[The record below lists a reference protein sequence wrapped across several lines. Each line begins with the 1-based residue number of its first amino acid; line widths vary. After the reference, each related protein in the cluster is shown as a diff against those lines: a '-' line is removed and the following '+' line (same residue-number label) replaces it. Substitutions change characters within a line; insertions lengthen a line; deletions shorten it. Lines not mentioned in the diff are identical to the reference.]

1 MFSVPSPLNKS
12 APTNLYQSQKLLSV
26 SIDSSLPILPV
37 QDRLLH
43 NPFQALSSLD
53 VDQMADDLPNGYRN
67 SDWSVSTKLALTMM
81 TLAALVLF
89 YQFYR
94 NRNRPRRT
102 RKSPRLKRLGA
113 PSPNL
118 SPTIKAP
125 SV

>member
-1 MFSVPSPLNKS
+1 M
-12 APTNLYQSQKLLSV
+12 
-26 SIDSSLPILPV
+26 LPV

-53 VDQMADDLPNGYRN
+53 VEQITDDLPSGYRSH
-67 SDWSVSTKLALTMM
+67 SDWPSSTKAALALMTM
-81 TLAALVLF
+81 AALVLF

-102 RKSPRLKRLGA
+102 RKSPRFKRAGVS
-113 PSPNL
+113 SPNL